1 MYSVPKMTSLVPTN
15 SKVDSSFRLRNWG
28 VR

>member
-1 MYSVPKMTSLVPTN
+1 MYSVPKMTSLVPT
-15 SKVDSSFRLRNWG
+15 SFRVDSSFRLRNWG